1 MLLQCKVTFWM
12 IFHENV
18 AKSLV
23 FNRTRNFSLFH
34 RIDAEINVSRAIY
47 GNVLVMILLIMPH
60 GKLRIYNQFLQRYP
74 LVLQQVF
81 FVA

>member
-1 MLLQCKVTFWM
+1 MLLQCKVTFLM
-12 IFHENV
+12 IIHENV

-23 FNRTRNFSLFH
+23 FNQTLNSSLFY